1 MIKAV
6 LFDLDGTLIDTAPD
20 MGGALNNLL
29 VEEGLSPLP
38 LASIRPYVSQG
49 GLVLTQLGFAAHVDE
64 TEIEP
69 LRLRYLQHYRDI
81 VADKSKLF
89 NGFEDIFNWLQDKQI
104 SWGIVTN
111 KPEWLTTPLLEQ
123 LNIRSPVVICGDTL
137 KHRKPHPLPL
147 QIAAERL
154 GVACGQCIYLGD
166 DERDVISGNAA
177 EMKTLIAAYGYIGP
191 DTNIHSWAADGII
204 QHPVDLVDHPLFL

>member
-1 MIKAV
+1 M
-6 LFDLDGTLIDTAPD
+6 
-20 MGGALNNLL
+20 
-29 VEEGLSPLP
+29 
-38 LASIRPYVSQG
+38 
-49 GLVLTQLGFAAHVDE
+49 
-64 TEIEP
+64 
-69 LRLRYLQHYRDI
+69 
-81 VADKSKLF
+81 
-89 NGFEDIFNWLQDKQI
+89 
-104 SWGIVTN
+104 
-111 KPEWLTTPLLEQ
+111 
-123 LNIRSPVVICGDTL
+123 VICGDTL

-204 QHPVDLVDHPLFL
+204 QHPVELVDHPLFF